1 MKNLVKIKYL
11 YDNIDE
17 MRYTYKKLHKNL
29 LTLRHFG
36 DKIEL
41 GSIDELHAKVD

>member
-1 MKNLVKIKYL
+1 MKNLTKIKYL
-11 YDNIDE
+11 DDNIDE
-17 MRYTYKKLHKNL
+17 MKYTYRKLHKNL

-41 GSIDELHAKVD
+41 NSVDELHIKVD